1 VNAPVLD
8 DQKRKKFETLRA
20 QAALLG
26 ATLILFD
33 NDLGHPEL
41 ALTRWCFT
49 KAFSLAQLDE
59 LEELLKRMGAAA

>member
-8 DQKRKKFETLRA
+8 DATRKRVDTARA
-20 QAALLG
+20 KAALLG

-33 NDLGHPEL
+33 NDLGRPEL
-41 ALTRWCFT
+41 TLTRWCFT